1 MTYAFVVVRR
11 NLRSVAYERIIF
23 KKIMA
28 EDKRIGNQ
36 FWKKRA
42 KHGREKIFKT
52 PKELWD
58 AAVEYFE
65 YTDTR
70 TIDKIDFKG
79 KDNKRVAIPT
89 SVPYTIMSLCIFFDT
104 HSSYWRNFKRE
115 CKEKELKDFSAVIKR
130 IEEIIYN
137 QKFEGA
143 AAGQYNA
150 NIIARDLGLKDAS
163 EIDLKSTDRS
173 MTPEKIDLSKLS
185 DADLK
190 DFLKKT
196 A

>member
-1 MTYAFVVVRR
+1 MGAP
-11 NLRSVAYERIIF
+11 
-23 KKIMA
+23 K
-28 EDKRIGNQ
+28 GNQ
-36 FWKKRA
+36 FWKKRS
-42 KHGREKIFKT
+42 KHGRKKIYET
-52 PKELWD
+52 PEILWK

-70 TIDKIDFKG
+70 TIDRIDFKG
-79 KDNKRVAIPT
+79 TDVSRVEIHT
-89 SVPYTIMSLCIFFDT
+89 TVPYTIMSLCIFFDT
-104 HSSYWRNFKRE
+104 HSSFWRDFKKR
-115 CKEKELKDFSAVIKR
+115 CKENKEKDFNAIIKR

-150 NIIARDLGLKDAS
+150 NIIARDLGLKDSS
-163 EIDLKSTDRS
+163 EIDHRSKDKS

-185 DADLK
+185 DADLQ